1 MSMDQKLRWQSLKSY
16 ENKIKA
22 RIIITQYADFDSE
35 NSEEYSPKTQLQI
48 IKVAIEI
55 EDF

>member
-22 RIIITQYADFDSE
+22 RIIITQYAVFDSE
-35 NSEEYSPKTQLQI
+35 NSEEYTPKTQLQI